1 MLNPVKLIFDDD
13 EINPWL
19 VKVVK
24 FTNWFAF
31 VAEIVE
37 VGRTELNVAN
47 PENIV
52 VLVDEPIFN
61 EPVVKVLNKLI
72 FPVKLFGD
80 WIFIVDADVKFNVE
94 LKISQLV
101 ALSNKLSLTAP
112 TYALVFNLIV
122 PFVVGFSIVKYCIA
136 GIG

>member
-31 VAEIVE
+31 VAEIVD
-37 VGRTELNVAN
+37 VGRAELNVAN

-61 EPVVKVLNKLI
+61 EPVVKVLNKL
-72 FPVKLFGD
+72 
-80 WIFIVDADVKFNVE
+80 
-94 LKISQLV
+94 
-101 ALSNKLSLTAP
+101 
-112 TYALVFNLIV
+112 
-122 PFVVGFSIVKYCIA
+122 
-136 GIG
+136 